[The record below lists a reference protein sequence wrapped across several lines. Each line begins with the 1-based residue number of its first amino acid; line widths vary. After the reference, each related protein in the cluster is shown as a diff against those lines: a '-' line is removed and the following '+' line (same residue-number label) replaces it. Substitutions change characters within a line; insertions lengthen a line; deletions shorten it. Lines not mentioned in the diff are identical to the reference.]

1 MRLPS
6 GDAADYSSSIPC
18 SSEENCM
25 HDTSDMI
32 RYLGRRLVPP
42 FCLLL
47 SACQTVEN
55 TWNSGPKW
63 TFIPTPQDV
72 GSLAHSHC
80 GGSGGLFL
88 AFGGIKEGEESPLN
102 ASLIVYDSL
111 QNLWLNT
118 DAKDSPPARNFA
130 SFALMDQK
138 VYVYGGETAG
148 RDASADA
155 YVYDPS
161 EGSWSSLPVPAEL
174 VPRKQA
180 TLTRVGSELVI
191 HGGKGKYPITNWAR
205 YRPGAARWQ
214 VHSYPKGRAARVG
227 HIALGLDESRIFIFG
242 GFEDEER
249 RGDGFIF
256 DVKSQ
261 TVKNVPALTPRSNA
275 KALLLGDSILVWGG
289 AGTGGPI
296 TDGALLDLNTL
307 QWTPLPSIP
316 DARFQKLQGAEV
328 IALDKGSFLL
338 FGGRFG
344 GDAFNDQLWSFD
356 IERSQ
361 WSLLRTN
368 EGPQGR
374 IAHCFVNLEPRK
386 YAVFGGI
393 GYRKGTQS
401 LMQFDGLWI
410 LDL

>member
-1 MRLPS
+1 
-6 GDAADYSSSIPC
+6 
-18 SSEENCM
+18 M

-32 RYLGRRLVPP
+32 RYLGRHVVLP

-47 SACQTVEN
+47 SGCQTVEN
-55 TWNSGPKW
+55 SWNKGPSW

-88 AFGGIKEGEESPLN
+88 AFGGIKEGEESPFN
-102 ASLIVYDSL
+102 ASMVVYDSL
-111 QNLWLNT
+111 QNLWLKADDK
-118 DAKDSPPARNFA
+118 DAPSPRNFA

-138 VYVYGGETAG
+138 VYVFGGETAE
-148 RDASADA
+148 RKARADA

-161 EGSWSSLPVPAEL
+161 AGSWSSLPVPAEL

-191 HGGKGKYPITNWAR
+191 FGGKGTGSITNWAR

-214 VHSYPKGRAARVG
+214 MHAYPEGKAARVG

-242 GFEDEER
+242 GFEGDDR

-256 DVKSQ
+256 DLKTQ
-261 TVKNVPALTPRSNA
+261 TVKTVPALTPRSNA
-275 KALLLGDSILVWGG
+275 KALLLGDYVLIWGG
-289 AGTGGPI
+289 AGMGGPV
-296 TDGALLDLNTL
+296 TEGALFNLITL

-328 IALDKGSFLL
+328 IAQDKGSFLL
-338 FGGRFG
+338 YGGRFG
-344 GDAFNDQLWSFD
+344 ADTFNDQLWSFD

-368 EGPQGR
+368 EGPSGR

-393 GYRKGTQS
+393 GYKNGTQS